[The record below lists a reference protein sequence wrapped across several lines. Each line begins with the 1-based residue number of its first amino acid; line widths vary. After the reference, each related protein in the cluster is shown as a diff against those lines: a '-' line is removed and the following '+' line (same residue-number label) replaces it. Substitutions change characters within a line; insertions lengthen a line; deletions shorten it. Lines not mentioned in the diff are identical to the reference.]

1 MWSGPRNLSTA
12 MMYSFAARGDCAV
25 SDEPLYAAYLAATG
39 LVHPMRDAVLQSQP
53 QDPSSVRLT
62 GEAPGGRPLWY
73 QKHMTQHMLPG
84 VPLGW
89 MAECRHAFLIRHPA
103 RVIASYTRKREEPTL
118 DDLGFRQQAEL
129 FDRIA
134 QYEGV
139 APPVLDSTAL
149 RATPEPKLKA
159 LCEALGIGWT
169 RRMLRWEAGPK
180 PYDGVWA
187 PVWYHAVW
195 DSTGFDGAEGPL
207 PDLPPAYARLAE
219 ASLPHYEAL
228 APYAL

>member
-1 MWSGPRNLSTA
+1 MQANVQASETSARPPSGPVRSRTQ
-12 MMYSFAARGDCAV
+12 AV
-25 SDEPLYAAYLAATG
+25 YERLRSDIVAGYL
-39 LVHPMRDAVLQSQP
+39 
-53 QDPSSVRLT
+53 
-62 GEAPGGRPLWY
+62 
-73 QKHMTQHMLPG
+73 LPG
-84 VPLGW
+84 
-89 MAECRHAFLIRHPA
+89 
-103 RVIASYTRKREEPTL
+103 TR
-118 DDLGFRQQAEL
+118 
-129 FDRIA
+129 
-134 QYEGV
+134 
-139 APPVLDSTAL
+139 
-149 RATPEPKLKA
+149 LKIDA